1 LRQGTEAALI
11 ATFEFPENY
20 GHQDMRGV
28 VVVIAVAVAV
38 AGPVAVLWWGLAR
51 RRAFGTVAEQAA
63 FEVLHLANEAAPPFR
78 SGLTVA
84 AAERAVRSLRRL
96 LGSDAI
102 AITDRTTVLAWDG
115 DGAHH
120 RDDVLAMAAGVLDGG
135 RPTIVGP
142 GRLRC
147 DDPYCPLRAALVVP
161 IESGGSVVGTLASFG
176 NGVRAGTVSAAS
188 EVAAWVATQVEL
200 GRLDQTEA
208 RAASAELRALRA
220 QISPHFIY
228 NALTAIASLVRTDP
242 VRARE
247 LLAEFADFTRYSFRR
262 HGEYA
267 TLAEELRAI
276 DAYLQLERARF
287 GDRLQVR
294 LRVAPEVLP
303 VVVPFLVLQPL
314 VENAVRHGVEHRTGP
329 GEIVIE
335 AEDAG
340 NECRI
345 TVEDDGPGID
355 PDVLRQHLAG
365 NGTGDRVG
373 LANVDERMRS
383 VFGDPYGLV
392 VDTGLGAGT
401 KVHLRVPKFRPGVRA
416 S

>member
-1 LRQGTEAALI
+1 
-11 ATFEFPENY
+11 
-20 GHQDMRGV
+20 MRGV
-28 VVVIAVAVAV
+28 IVILALAAAV
-38 AGPVAVLWWGLAR
+38 AGPVGVLWWGLAR

-84 AAERAVRSLRRL
+84 AAERGIRSLRRL

-102 AITDRTTVLAWDG
+102 AITDRSAVLAWDG
-115 DGAHH
+115 DGDHH
-120 RDDVLAMAAGVLDGG
+120 RDDVLAVARNVLDRG

-142 GRLRC
+142 DRLRC
-147 DDPYCPLRAALVVP
+147 GAADCPVRAGIVVP
-161 IESGGSVVGTLASFG
+161 IEAEGTVVGTLAAFG
-176 NGVRAGTVSAAS
+176 AGVRAGTVGAAAA
-188 EVAAWVATQVEL
+188 VAAWVATQVEL

-220 QISPHFIY
+220 QISPHFVY

-242 VRARE
+242 ERARE
-247 LLAEFADFTRYSFRR
+247 LLLEFADFARYSLRR
-262 HGEYA
+262 HGQFA

-287 GDRLQVR
+287 GERLQVR
-294 LRVAPEVLP
+294 LRIAPEVLP

-314 VENAVRHGVEHRTGP
+314 VENAVRHGIEGQAGP

-340 NECRI
+340 TECRI
-345 TVEDDGPGID
+345 TVEDNGCGMD
-355 PDVLRQHLAG
+355 PDDLREHLAG
-365 NGTGDRVG
+365 RGDGDGIG

-383 VFGDPYGLV
+383 VFGDQFGLV
-392 VDTGLGAGT
+392 VETAVAAGT
-401 KVHLRVPKFRPGVRA
+401 KVHLRVPKYRAGVRA

>member
-1 LRQGTEAALI
+1 
-11 ATFEFPENY
+11 
-20 GHQDMRGV
+20 MRGV

-51 RRAFGTVAEQAA
+51 RRVFGTVAEHAA

-96 LGSDAI
+96 LGSDAL
-102 AITDRTTVLAWDG
+102 AITDRSRVLAWDG
-115 DGAHH
+115 AGTHH
-120 RDDVLAMAAGVLDGG
+120 RDDVLAMAEGVLDGG
-135 RPTIVGP
+135 RPTIVGE
-142 GRLRC
+142 GADRLRC
-147 DDPYCPLRAALVVP
+147 DDPDCPLRAALVVP
-161 IESGGSVVGTLASFG
+161 IESGGSVVGTLTVFG
-176 NGVRAGTVSAAS
+176 SGVRAGTVRAAS

-242 VRARE
+242 ERARE
-247 LLAEFADFTRYSFRR
+247 LLLEFADFTRYSFRR
-262 HGEYA
+262 HGEFA

-314 VENAVRHGVEHRTGP
+314 VENAVRHGIEHRTGQ

-345 TVEDDGPGID
+345 TVEDDGSGID

-365 NGTGDRVG
+365 NGGGDGVG
-373 LANVDERMRS
+373 LANVDERLRS

-392 VDTGLGAGT
+392 VETGLGAGT

>member
-1 LRQGTEAALI
+1 
-11 ATFEFPENY
+11 
-20 GHQDMRGV
+20 MRGV
-28 VVVIAVAVAV
+28 VVVLALAATV

-96 LGSDAI
+96 LGSEAI
-102 AITDRTTVLAWDG
+102 AITDRCTVLAWDG
-115 DGAHH
+115 EGDHH
-120 RDDVLAMAAGVLDGG
+120 RDDVMEMARGVLDGG
-135 RPTIVGP
+135 SPAIVGP
-142 GRLRC
+142 NRLRC
-147 DDPYCPLRAALVVP
+147 GEPDCPVRAGLVVP
-161 IESGGSVVGTLASFG
+161 VAAEGTVVGTLAAFG
-176 NGVRAGTVSAAS
+176 SGIRAGTVRAAS
-188 EVAAWVATQVEL
+188 AVAAWVATQVEL

-228 NALTAIASLVRTDP
+228 NALTAIASLVRTEP
-242 VRARE
+242 ERARE
-247 LLAEFADFTRYSFRR
+247 LLLEFADFTRYSFRR
-262 HGEYA
+262 HGEFA

-314 VENAVRHGVEHRTGP
+314 VENAVRHGIEGRAGA

-340 NECRI
+340 TECRI
-345 TVEDDGPGID
+345 VIEDNGTGMD
-355 PDVLRQHLAG
+355 PDELRAHLAG
-365 NGTGDRVG
+365 NSGGDGIG

-383 VFGDPYGLV
+383 VFGDAFGLV
-392 VDTGLGAGT
+392 VETAVAAGT
-401 KVHLRVPKFRPGVRA
+401 KVHLRVPKYRAGVRA

>member
-1 LRQGTEAALI
+1 MAA
-11 ATFEFPENY
+11 
-20 GHQDMRGV
+20 
-28 VVVIAVAVAV
+28 
-38 AGPVAVLWWGLAR
+38 LWWGLGR

-63 FEVLHLANEAAPPFR
+63 FEVLHLANEAAPAFR

-84 AAERAVRSLRRL
+84 ASARAVRSLRRL

-102 AITDRTTVLAWDG
+102 AITDRSAVLAWDG
-115 DGAHH
+115 DGEHH
-120 RDDVLAMAAGVLDGG
+120 RDTVLPMARSVLDGES
-135 RPTIVGP
+135 PVIMGP
-142 GRLRC
+142 DRLRC
-147 DDPYCPLRAALVVP
+147 GQPECPLRAGIVVP
-161 IESGGSVVGTLASFG
+161 IESDGAVVGTLAAFG
-176 NGVRAGTVSAAS
+176 ASVRAGTVSAAT

-220 QISPHFIY
+220 QISPHFVY
-228 NALTAIASLVRTDP
+228 NALTAIASLVRTEP
-242 VRARE
+242 ERARE
-247 LLAEFADFTRYSFRR
+247 LLLEFADFTRYSFRR
-262 HGEYA
+262 HGEFA
-267 TLAEELRAI
+267 TLAEELWAI

-294 LRVAPEVLP
+294 LRIAPEVLP

-314 VENAVRHGVEHRTGP
+314 VENAVRHGIEGRAGP

-340 NECRI
+340 NECKI
-345 TVEDDGPGID
+345 TVEDNGLGMD
-355 PDVLRQHLAG
+355 PDELREHLAG
-365 NGTGDRVG
+365 RGDSDGIG

-383 VFGDPYGLV
+383 IFGDPFGIV
-392 VDTGLGAGT
+392 VETAVDAGT
-401 KVHLRVPKFRPGVRA
+401 KVHLRVPKYRAGVRA